1 MKTDLEVEFL
11 IAERKNERCEK
22 FYDISMGIL
31 VVVAFTGVITVMI
44 LISINYFER

>member
-22 FYDISMGIL
+22 FYDIIMGLL
-31 VVVAFTGVITVMI
+31 VVIALIGTLTVMI
-44 LISINYFER
+44 LISINYFEP